1 MAQEPTWAKDEEWTP
16 SHTTEWLEERLAAM
30 KRGGKQIDVLEGFDL
45 SDTDID
51 ALRGDFVQFLIN
63 NGDHDKIANAGSHSH
78 WLNLQKRKQAPAWL
92 LETSCPRLRNEEV
105 PADFRLMAAGV
116 VYDKVLN
123 QIRVNK
129 RQSESRESAS
139 TTPATSNTPT
149 TRPSRSTA
157 SLNTGIRSNLGT
169 ENLHSSQAAL
179 NVTNATFVIH
189 HGLTNN
195 AIRSFPMI
203 SMLKPRHSDDLEDG
217 TIQEK
222 DLKPR
227 MLSFKVL
234 VKKMSSKLK
243 DDFNPAKTMIWDPIH
258 DTRITDDNDLQSAVL
273 QQLEAKRLSAVY
285 IQLRE
290 PEVPKRKRNGGGRVQ
305 AEGNRRR
312 ANGNAES
319 SEENSCYNNS
329 SSDDDG
335 HVASRSRVTRSHKKR
350 RRGVTTGPL
359 QTGTD
364 QSSKRQETSEDE
376 QHDFEEIRM
385 MKEE

>member
-1 MAQEPTWAKDEEWTP
+1 LPASHRPFSLFLVASSRASKCLALPSCASLHRCAMVLLSLSPRAKQAHSDIPARLSDHSVLLKKVTFPRPPQLPRLPALRDATRPSTHKAPHSPNMAQEPTWAKDEEWTP
-16 SHTTEWLEERLAAM
+16 SHTTEWLEERLAAI

-51 ALRGDFVQFLIN
+51 ALRGNFVQFLIN

-139 TTPATSNTPT
+139 TTLTTSNTPT

-179 NVTNATFVIH
+179 NVSNATFVIH

-203 SMLKPRHSDDLEDG
+203 SMLKPRHSDDL
-217 TIQEK
+217 
-222 DLKPR
+222 
-227 MLSFKVL
+227 
-234 VKKMSSKLK
+234 
-243 DDFNPAKTMIWDPIH
+243 
-258 DTRITDDNDLQSAVL
+258 
-273 QQLEAKRLSAVY
+273 
-285 IQLRE
+285 
-290 PEVPKRKRNGGGRVQ
+290 
-305 AEGNRRR
+305 
-312 ANGNAES
+312 
-319 SEENSCYNNS
+319 
-329 SSDDDG
+329 
-335 HVASRSRVTRSHKKR
+335 
-350 RRGVTTGPL
+350 
-359 QTGTD
+359 
-364 QSSKRQETSEDE
+364 
-376 QHDFEEIRM
+376 
-385 MKEE
+385 